1 MKMKILSPLSFLL
14 LFSALFSSN
23 HTSAQQSANTSL
35 VNQFVQEVYANCP
48 EYQDDLRIER
58 GLDCLQRTIIHT
70 VDINQYPECPLL
82 STASRKNKCNPTMDY
97 SESNFSPETFN
108 PLKYQFQY
116 NSSTPS
122 YFRVDGTNY
131 IIEIRPKN

>member
-70 VDINQYPECPLL
+70 VDVNQYPECPLYYL
-82 STASRKNKCNPTMDY
+82 P
-97 SESNFSPETFN
+97 
-108 PLKYQFQY
+108 KYIR
-116 NSSTPS
+116 S
-122 YFRVDGTNY
+122 YC
-131 IIEIRPKN
+131 